1 MTFQPTTIE
10 IEEHPDMGWINIT
23 AKIKHAD
30 GVSTISAVVKEYSIG
45 RKVEAIVAKIE
56 EILKD
61 YEKESVLD
69 E

>member
-1 MTFQPTTIE
+1 MKLQPTTIE
-10 IEEHPDMGWINIT
+10 IEENAEHGWINIT
-23 AKIKHAD
+23 AKIKHKD
-30 GVSTISAVVKEYSIG
+30 GVSTIGTTVKGYSIG